1 VRGFI
6 GTFLCSSER
15 NYHFYDGII
24 IIAIVNIEN
33 RLASTRGSSDMTY
46 TILASDP
53 ARHLLGVA
61 TASRSLA
68 VGAGVPA
75 LRIGVGA
82 VASQA
87 YTNRALRGFVLDAL
101 LGGRAPADVVAR
113 LPEVDAGSA
122 RRQVAVIDADGRIA
136 VHTGSECTAWA
147 GSATG
152 DGFAVIGNLL
162 AGPTV
167 LDAMAEEFGAWPR
180 TGGPEGEA
188 DEGAAFARRL
198 LAALAAGEMAGGD
211 LRGRQS
217 AALLVGAGLASAGP
231 DGPLAFDLRVDD
243 HEQPVRELG
252 RLLGKAVAAEPM
264 P

>member
-1 VRGFI
+1 
-6 GTFLCSSER
+6 
-15 NYHFYDGII
+15 
-24 IIAIVNIEN
+24 
-33 RLASTRGSSDMTY
+33 MTY

-53 ARHLLGVA
+53 DRHLLGVA

-75 LRIGVGA
+75 LRVGVGA

-101 LGGRAPADVVAR
+101 AAGRAPADVVAQ
-113 LPEVDAGSA
+113 LPEVDTGSA
-122 RRQVAVIDADGRIA
+122 RRQVAVIDAAGRIA
-136 VHTGSECTAWA
+136 VHTGSGCTAWA

-162 AGPTV
+162 AGPAV
-167 LDAMAEEFGAWPR
+167 LDAMAAEFGAWPR
-180 TGGPEGEA
+180 TGSGEGAAA
-188 DEGAAFARRL
+188 DGAAFARRL
-198 LAALAAGEMAGGD
+198 LAALSAGEGAGGD

-217 AALLVGAGLASAGP
+217 AALLVGAGTATAGS
-231 DGPLAFDLRVDD
+231 DGSLAFDLRVDD

-252 RLLGKAVAAEPM
+252 RLLGKAVSEPA